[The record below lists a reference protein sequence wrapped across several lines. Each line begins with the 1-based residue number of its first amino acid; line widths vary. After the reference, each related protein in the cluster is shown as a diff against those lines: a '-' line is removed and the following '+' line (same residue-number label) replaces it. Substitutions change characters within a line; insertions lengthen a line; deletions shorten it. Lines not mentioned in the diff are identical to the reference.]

1 MNFQYASDLHADLYK
16 SLASAVKYNNGFFKS
31 AKQAK
36 FIDWNF
42 AACRWAFDT
51 KRPLTLEECA
61 QAKTFFNIDVTP
73 DQKIYSIE
81 ASVRWVDYGSRS
93 YRRCGWMFVT
103 DDLGVVRKYKLAFNY
118 DDKHGSSGVNPAKT
132 VLEFSRDESV
142 AKPVFEAEA
151 PKPAEPVSE
160 FIGVEGQRM
169 DFEAK
174 VVKVINL
181 GPSKYSYY
189 GSSYLTILVDAKG
202 NCIKYFNFLAD
213 EGETVKFKA
222 GVKAHQVYEGKKS
235 TLISRARIAK

>member
-1 MNFQYASDLHADLYK
+1 MNFQFVSDLHADLYK
-16 SLASAVKYNNGFFKS
+16 SLTSAVKHNNGFFKS

-42 AACRWAFDT
+42 AVCRWSFDN

-61 QAKTFFNIDVTP
+61 QAKTFFNVDVTP
-73 DQKIYSIE
+73 DQKLYSVD

-103 DDLGVVRKYKLAFNY
+103 DDFGVVRKYKLAFTY
-118 DDKHGSSGVNPAKT
+118 DDKHGSSGVNAAKT

-142 AKPVFEAEA
+142 AKPIFEAEA
-151 PKPAEPVSE
+151 PKPEAPVSE
-160 FIGVEGQRM
+160 FLGIEGQRM
-169 DFEAK
+169 NFEAK

-181 GPSKYSYY
+181 GPSRFAYNQ
-189 GSSYLTILVDAKG
+189 SSYLTIMVDEKG
-202 NCIKYFNFLAD
+202 NLIKYFNYLAD
-213 EGETVKFKA
+213 EGETIKFKA

-235 TLISRARIAK
+235 TLISRARMI